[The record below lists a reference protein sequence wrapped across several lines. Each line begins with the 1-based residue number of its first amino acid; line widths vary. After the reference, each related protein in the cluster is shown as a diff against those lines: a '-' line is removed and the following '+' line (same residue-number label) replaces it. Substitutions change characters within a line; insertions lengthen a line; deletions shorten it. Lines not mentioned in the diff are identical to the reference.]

1 MLLRG
6 AAGEGYGSNIRV
18 VSCFLAG
25 FDRGLTPSQLGLGRL
40 EVP

>member
-25 FDRGLTPSQLGLGRL
+25 FDRGQLGLGRV
-40 EVP
+40 EIP